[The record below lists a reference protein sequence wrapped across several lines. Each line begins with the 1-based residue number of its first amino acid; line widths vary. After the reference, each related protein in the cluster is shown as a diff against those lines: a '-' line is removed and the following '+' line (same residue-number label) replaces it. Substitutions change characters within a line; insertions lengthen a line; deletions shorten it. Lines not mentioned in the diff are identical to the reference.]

1 MTAGSFSSFSM
12 FITILYWQNS
22 PCLMASYCVSLFL
35 LYFTCFVSDSWVAWP
50 FVFLFFLM
58 VNLKSLFLPTNL
70 RLNKFVDCWSC
81 SLCHL
86 ISVDY
91 TPALSY
97 LTHIIIVVFWFK
109 FTCPSQPWTPE
120 LLASL
125 SQILK
130 LHLCILVSVHI
141 NNLRFDNFS

>member
-12 FITILYWQNS
+12 FITILYWQHS
-22 PCLMASYCVSLFL
+22 PCLMAGYCVSLFL

-70 RLNKFVDCWSC
+70 RLNKFDDCWRC

-97 LTHIIIVVFWFK
+97 LTYYNRAILIQIHLPKSALNSWISCLFVPNSEATFVHPCI
-109 FTCPSQPWTPE
+109 CP
-120 LLASL
+120 
-125 SQILK
+125 
-130 LHLCILVSVHI
+130 H
-141 NNLRFDNFS
+141 